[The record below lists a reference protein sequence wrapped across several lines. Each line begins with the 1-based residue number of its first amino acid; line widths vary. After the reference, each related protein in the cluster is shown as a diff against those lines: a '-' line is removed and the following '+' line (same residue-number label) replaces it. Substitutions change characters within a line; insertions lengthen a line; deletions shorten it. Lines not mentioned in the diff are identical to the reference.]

1 MWDSSLGFSLIV
13 STIITVITYV
23 ATREKIKSE
32 QEQKDKV
39 NDMVILFI
47 VSMVVIMFAKI
58 CFSEY
63 STKSPSVAK
72 AVDSKGGQ
80 CPF

>member
-1 MWDSSLGFSLIV
+1 
-13 STIITVITYV
+13 
-23 ATREKIKSE
+23 
-32 QEQKDKV
+32 
-39 NDMVILFI
+39 
-47 VSMVVIMFAKI
+47 MFAKI

-72 AVDSKGGQ
+72 AVESKGGQ

>member
-1 MWDSSLGFSLIV
+1 M
-13 STIITVITYV
+13 Y
-23 ATREKIKSE
+23 KIFH
-32 QEQKDKV
+32 D
-39 NDMVILFI
+39 
-47 VSMVVIMFAKI
+47 I